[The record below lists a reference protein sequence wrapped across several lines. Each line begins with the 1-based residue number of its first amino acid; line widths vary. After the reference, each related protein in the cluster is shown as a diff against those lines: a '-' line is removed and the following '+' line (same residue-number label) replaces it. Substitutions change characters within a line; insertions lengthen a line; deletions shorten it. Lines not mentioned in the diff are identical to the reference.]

1 VPIDPAAHFP
11 SRAAGTRKA
20 LHLPDWS
27 AIDLPPYEQRTQ
39 RAFGINSSVLLPL
52 LREGKCIGV
61 LAIASKRANHFDDHD
76 IALAESFR
84 DQAVI
89 AIENARLFNETQE
102 SLARQTAMAQ
112 ILEVINSSPGD
123 LKPVFDAVLERAMR
137 LAGGG

>member
-76 IALAESFR
+76 VALAESFR
-84 DQAVI
+84 DQALI

-102 SLARQTAMAQ
+102 ALGRETATADTWQVLAA
-112 ILEVINSSPGD
+112 SPGD
-123 LKPVFDAVLERAMR
+123 VQP
-137 LAGGG
+137 G